1 MRCQRCGFEI
11 AEGTVD
17 CQQCDKRQ
25 VVKSSS
31 LPTSVS
37 YFLCVA
43 ANAIGLILAL
53 LIFKEVSD
61 PFEVI
66 VISALTIIY
75 LTVKSSAGRNTL
87 SVAEFA
93 KLVLSKLHP
102 EKKATSEDVEA
113 EYVHVQHTRAR
124 VKMYINGAFDAALYA
139 VALFN
144 LIAALYSK

>member
-1 MRCQRCGFEI
+1 MRCQRCGFEVVDGAI
-11 AEGTVD
+11 D

-25 VVKSSS
+25 IVKNSS

-37 YFLCVA
+37 YFVCVA
-43 ANAIGLILAL
+43 VNTVGLILAL
-53 LIFKEVSD
+53 LIFKEISD

-66 VISALTIIY
+66 VISALAIIY
-75 LTVKSSAGRNTL
+75 LTVKSSAGMNTL
-87 SVAEFA
+87 SLAEFA
-93 KLVLSKLHP
+93 KLVFSKLHP
-102 EKKATSEDVEA
+102 DKKTLAGDADA

-144 LIAALYSK
+144 LIAALYQ